1 MIKNMVFWLIIVIN
15 IVIFLKLI
23 LYFCIMFL
31 FVLWDIDL
39 YVMLMGG
46 LLSLCDLILINKIV

>member
-39 YVMLMGG
+39 YVMLIGG
-46 LLSLCDLILINKIV
+46 LLSVMWFNFN

>member
-1 MIKNMVFWLIIVIN
+1 MVFWLIIVIN

-31 FVLWDIDL
+31 FVLWDIEL